1 MVPASDARGIGS
13 RRKWHIR
20 NVIGVQ
26 FDIRRNRVGRKK
38 VRREARFKMHIP
50 DKGPQQNARLHL
62 LLAGHFSVFQDILI
76 RFQSL
81 FNAFLDQF
89 KGVLT
94 SHASLS

>member
-1 MVPASDARGIGS
+1 MVPASEARGDWKQA
-13 RRKWHIR
+13 RKWHIR

-76 RFQSL
+76 RFQMS
-81 FNAFLDQF
+81 
-89 KGVLT
+89 V
-94 SHASLS
+94 

>member
-13 RRKWHIR
+13 RRKSHIR

-50 DKGPQQNARLHL
+50 AKALSKMPGFICCWP
-62 LLAGHFSVFQDILI
+62 GIFQFF
-76 RFQSL
+76 RTF
-81 FNAFLDQF
+81 
-89 KGVLT
+89 
-94 SHASLS
+94 